1 MLNQEEVNG
10 KRGKIR
16 WLHGIAFDNF
26 RYYGRILDDSFS
38 DFGHSRSQPL
48 PLFWET
54 RKSVAG
60 KLSWKKNII
69 GNLYVYSAII

>member
-1 MLNQEEVNG
+1 MENEVKFVDCIELTLTTFVIMEE
-10 KRGKIR
+10 
-16 WLHGIAFDNF
+16 F
-26 RYYGRILDDSFS
+26 LDDSFS

-54 RKSVAG
+54 RRSVAG